1 MHIVDHNHFHM
12 SDKFYP
18 PSLEQLLQI
27 ILHDLDTKSEIFGIP
42 ERLFYKPWQNHFLYT
57 SSGGKTLHNPIGLA
71 AGPHT
76 QLAQNI
82 VSGWLCGARF
92 IELKTIQENDELE
105 VTKPCIDMQYEGYNC
120 EWSQELKINDSF
132 DQYLNA
138 WILIHVLNHRLYSK
152 FRKNI
157 ELGTVFNMSIGY
169 NLDQV
174 RSAKVQWF
182 IDKMKDCSAEL
193 AEKIRSVRHLYP
205 AITTLKIPSEISNSV
220 TLSTMHG
227 CPPREIEYIVKY
239 LMVDKKLHTTVKFNP
254 TLLGARSVRAILNQE
269 RGFDVKIPESSF
281 ENDLQYAD
289 AINLI
294 QNLEKTAEEMKLE
307 LGFKL
312 SNTLECYNRKKY
324 LPEKEEKIYLSG
336 NALHPIAVN
345 LAANLQ
351 TKFEGRLQLSFSGG
365 VDCFNIAKLMN
376 CGFSTITVCSD
387 LLKPGGYARLAQ
399 YFEQLSKAFAQAQAK
414 NIFEYILK
422 TSTEYHAGTAA
433 LDHLK
438 GYAIHTLNNKA
449 YQKNIFQSTDIKTER
464 KLNQFDCIAAPCIEK
479 CHTSQ
484 HIPEYLWFA
493 GKDDN
498 ENAFRYIIK
507 NNPFPSVTGAI
518 CDHLCQTKCT
528 RINYDESVMI
538 REVKRYVAENANG
551 VSNETTGAAKK
562 IGKKVVV
569 IGAGPSG
576 LSCAW
581 FLNQAGFHVDVYET
595 ENQAGGMIS
604 GAIPSFRLT
613 DPNIA
618 KDIERIRNSGVN
630 IIEGT
635 KIDKAKFESLR
646 KNYDYV
652 YIATGAQVS
661 RKLNIE
667 GCDAV
672 GVVDPLE
679 FLRKARRHQELTI
692 GKNVAIIGGGNTAMD
707 AARTAYRLVGETGS
721 VTLIYRRTM
730 NEMPADRGEI
740 KAVMEEG
747 IEIIELVSPIRV
759 NEENGMVTG
768 LECIDMELKGDDS
781 TGRPLP
787 VEVPDSDHSYEFD
800 SIIPA
805 IGQELDIDFVDTD
818 LLKTKNGSYQT
829 KIENV
834 FIGGDAMRGAATAIK
849 AIGDGRKAAME
860 IMKKEKIFPSDPPAK
875 ILTEEEMA
883 SLKIKKTRREAAV
896 KQKSLSTDE
905 RQNFDL
911 VISPLTRLQ
920 ANYEAARC
928 LQCDVICNVC
938 VSVCPNHAFVDFE
951 IDSEVL
957 DIPFVQ
963 YTDDS
968 FKVKFKRK
976 LDINQKFQVINIA
989 DWCNECGNCTTFC
1002 PTAGVPFKD
1011 KLRLHFNKEGFKSET
1026 SGFLLTKDGKLT
1038 HLAMKK
1044 EGNLSVLSENWDAMI
1059 FENDDCMAILNKK
1072 TFAIEHIDVFSDKGG
1087 SFELPEIAEMKM
1099 IYQATKNLI

>member
-1 MHIVDHNHFHM
+1 M

-18 PSLEQLLQI
+18 PSLEQLLQL
-27 ILHDLDTKSEIFGIP
+27 ILKDLDTKSEILGIP
-42 ERLFYKPWQNHFLYT
+42 EKLFYKPWQNHFLYT
-57 SSGGKTLHNPIGLA
+57 KSGGKTLHNPIGLA

-92 IELKTIQENDELE
+92 IELKTIQENDHLE

-120 EWSQELKINDSF
+120 EWSQELEISDSF

-138 WILIHVLNHRLYSK
+138 WILIHVLHHRLYSSL
-152 FRKNI
+152 RKNV
-157 ELGTVFNMSIGY
+157 EVGTIFNMSIGY

-174 RSAKVQWF
+174 RSRKVQWF

-193 AEKIRSVRHLYP
+193 AEKIRSVKHLYP
-205 AITTLKIPSEISNSV
+205 AITTLRIPSEISNSV

-227 CPPREIEYIVKY
+227 CPSREIEYIVKY

-269 RGFDVKIPESSF
+269 RGFDVRIPDSSF

-289 AINLI
+289 AIALI
-294 QNLEKTAEEMKLE
+294 QNLQKTAEEMKLA

-312 SNTLECYNRKKY
+312 SNTLECFNKKKR

-351 TKFEGRLQLSFSGG
+351 TKFEGNLQLSFSGG
-365 VDCFNIAKLMN
+365 ADCFNISKLIT

-387 LLKPGGYARLAQ
+387 LLKPGGYARLVQ
-399 YFEQLSKAFAQAQAK
+399 YFEQLSKAFAQVQAK
-414 NIFEYILK
+414 NVFEYILK
-422 TSTEYHAGTAA
+422 TSTEYNASTAA

-464 KLNQFDCIAAPCIEK
+464 PLNPYDCIAAPCIGK
-479 CHTSQ
+479 CHTNQ
-484 HIPEYLWFA
+484 HIPDYLWHA
-493 GKDDN
+493 GKDDIK
-498 ENAFRYIIK
+498 NAFRYIIA

-528 RINYDESVMI
+528 RINYDEPVMI
-538 REVKRYVAENANG
+538 REVKRYVAENING
-551 VSNETTGAAKK
+551 DTLETSIAAKK
-562 IGKKVVV
+562 IEKKVAI

-581 FLNQAGFHVDVYET
+581 FLNQAGFQVDVFET
-595 ENQAGGMIS
+595 ENKAGGMIS
-604 GAIPSFRLT
+604 GAIPTFRLS

-618 KDIERIRNSGVN
+618 KDIERIKKSGVN
-630 IIEGT
+630 IIEGQ
-635 KIDKAKFESLR
+635 KIDKQKFESIC
-646 KNYDYV
+646 KNYNYA

-661 RKLNIE
+661 RKLNLK

-672 GVVDPLE
+672 GVLDPLE
-679 FLRKARRHQELTI
+679 FLRKAKRNGDVAI
-692 GKNVAIIGGGNTAMD
+692 GKNVAVIGGGNTAMD
-707 AARTAYRLVGETGS
+707 AARTAFRLVGDSGS
-721 VTLIYRRTM
+721 VTIIYRRTI

-740 KAVMEEG
+740 KAVMDEG
-747 IEIIELVSPIRV
+747 IEFIELVSPIKIL
-759 NEENGMVTG
+759 EENGVVTG
-768 LECIDMELKGDDS
+768 LECLDMEFKGTDS
-781 TGRPLP
+781 SGRPLP
-787 VEVPDSDHSYEFD
+787 VEIPDSDHSYEFD
-800 SIIPA
+800 TIIPA
-805 IGQELDIDFVDTD
+805 IGQELDIDFVDAD
-818 LLKTKNGSYQT
+818 LLKTRNGSYQT

-834 FIGGDAMRGAATAIK
+834 FIGGDALRGAATAIK
-849 AIGDGRKAAME
+849 AIGDGRKVAIE
-860 IMKKEKIFPSDPPAK
+860 IMKKEKISPTEPPIKMLSNDEFAG
-875 ILTEEEMA
+875 
-883 SLKIKKTRREAAV
+883 LKIKKTRREAAV
-896 KQKSLSTDE
+896 RQKILPADE
-905 RQNFDL
+905 RRNFNL
-911 VISPLTRLQ
+911 VISPLTKLQ
-920 ANYEAARC
+920 SNYEAARC

-938 VSVCPNHAFVDFE
+938 VSVCPNHAFFGFE
-951 IDSEVL
+951 INTEEL
-957 DIPFVQ
+957 DIPIVK
-963 YTDDS
+963 YGDD
-968 FKVKFKRK
+968 FFNVKFKRK
-976 LDINQKFQVINIA
+976 LDVRQKYQVINIA

-1002 PTAGVPFKD
+1002 PTAGVPYKD
-1011 KLRLHFNKEGFKSET
+1011 KMRLHFEKDSFKNET
-1026 SGFLLTKDGKLT
+1026 SGFLLAKDGKLV
-1038 HLAMKK
+1038 HLTMKK
-1044 EGNLSVLSENWDAMI
+1044 NGNLSILSENWDAMI

-1072 TFAIEHIDVFSDKGG
+1072 TFAIEHIDVFTEKGG
-1087 SFELPEIAEMKM
+1087 SIELPEITEMKM